1 MSTQPQT
8 QPLPPHAAVLQ
19 ITWVAPLVAFA
30 VSHLARLG
38 IPDLVDAGPK
48 SADELAR
55 ETGAD
60 PDALYRLMRATAA
73 AGVLAEG
80 SDGKFRQTPTSAVLR
95 SDAVPSVRAM
105 VMVATEEW
113 QLRGC
118 ARLDYCVRTGKQA
131 PEAVYGKPIFQYFQE
146 NPEIAATF
154 NEAMTNMSTVESPA
168 VAEAYDFSGVDS
180 IVDVGGG
187 HGLLLAT
194 ILKRNPRMRG
204 TLYDQPH
211 VVEGAKSGPLTPL
224 LDRCKLAGGDMF
236 SSVPAGADAYIMKY
250 IIHDWPDDK
259 CLKILRACRAGVN
272 DGGKLL
278 VVDNVIK
285 PAGELDWGR
294 VMDLEMLMFPGGR
307 ERTELQF
314 RDLLAGA
321 GWRLNRIISTAS
333 PLSIVEG
340 VPA

>member
-8 QPLPPHAAVLQ
+8 QPIPPHAAVLQ
-19 ITWVAPLVAFA
+19 ITWIAPLVAFA

-38 IPDLVDAGPK
+38 IPDLVEAGPK

-55 ETGAD
+55 ETGLDA
-60 PDALYRLMRATAA
+60 DALYRLMRATAA

-80 SDGKFRQTPTSAVLR
+80 PDGRFQQTPMSAVLR
-95 SDAVPSVRAM
+95 SDAVPSLRAM
-105 VMVATEEW
+105 VIVTTDEW

-118 ARLDYCVRTGKQA
+118 ERLDYCVRTGKQA
-131 PEAVYGKPIFQYFQE
+131 PEAVYGKPLFQYFQE
-146 NPEIAATF
+146 HPEVAATF

-168 VAEAYDFSGVDS
+168 VAEAYGFGGIDS
-180 IVDVGGG
+180 LVDVGGG

-194 ILKRNPRMRG
+194 ILNRNPHMKG

-211 VVEGAKSGPLTPL
+211 VVEGAKSGPLAAL
-224 LDRCKLAGGDMF
+224 LDRCALVGGDMF
-236 SSVPAGADAYIMKY
+236 SSVPAGADVYIMKY
-250 IIHDWPDDK
+250 IIHDWPDEK
-259 CLKILRACRAGVN
+259 CLKILHACRAGVN
-272 DGGKLL
+272 PGGKLL
-278 VVDNVIK
+278 VVDNVIQ
-285 PAGELDWGR
+285 PGGGLDWGR
-294 VMDLEMLMFPGGR
+294 VLDLEMLMFPGGR
-307 ERTELQF
+307 ERTLEQF

-321 GWRLNRIISTAS
+321 GWRLSRVIPTAS

>member
-1 MSTQPQT
+1 MSTPPQT
-8 QPLPPHAAVLQ
+8 QSLPPHAAVLQ
-19 ITWVAPLVAFA
+19 ITWIASLVAFA

-38 IPDLVDAGPK
+38 IPDLVEAGAK

-55 ETGAD
+55 ETGTD

-73 AGVLAEG
+73 AGVLAEDP
-80 SDGKFRQTPTSAVLR
+80 DGKFRQTPMSAVLR
-95 SDAVPSVRAM
+95 SDAVPSLRAM
-105 VMVATEEW
+105 AMVTTEEW
-113 QLRGC
+113 QMRGC
-118 ARLDYCVRTGKQA
+118 ERLDYCVRTGKQA

-146 NPEIAATF
+146 NPKVAATF

-168 VAEAYDFSGVDS
+168 VAEAYDFSGIHS

-187 HGLLLAT
+187 YGLLLAT
-194 ILKRNPRMRG
+194 ILKRNPQMRG

-211 VVEGAKSGPLTPL
+211 VMEGAESGPLTPM
-224 LDRCKLAGGDMF
+224 LDRCTLAEGDMF

-259 CLKILRACRAGVN
+259 CLKILRACRAGVT

-285 PAGELDWGR
+285 PGVELDWGR
-294 VMDLEMLMFPGGR
+294 VLDLEMLMFQAGASALKHSSAICWPA
-307 ERTELQF
+307 
-314 RDLLAGA
+314 LAGA
-321 GWRLNRIISTAS
+321 
-333 PLSIVEG
+333 
-340 VPA
+340 